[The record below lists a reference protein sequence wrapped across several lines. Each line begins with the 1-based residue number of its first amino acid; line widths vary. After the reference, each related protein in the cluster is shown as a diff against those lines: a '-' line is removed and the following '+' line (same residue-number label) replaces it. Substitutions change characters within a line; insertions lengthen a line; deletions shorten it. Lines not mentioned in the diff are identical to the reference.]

1 MKVSAISNLIT
12 NTQIS
17 DPVNKINKPKFNNML
32 TDFIGEVNKSNLKA
46 GEMTTDFINGED
58 IQLHEVMI
66 AGEQAKTNLELLME
80 IRNKAVDMYKEL
92 TRMQM

>member
-1 MKVSAISNLIT
+1 MKIGAINNFIT
-12 NTQIS
+12 TPKLS
-17 DPVNKINKPKFNNML
+17 DPINNSKKPKFDNML
-32 TDFIGEVNKSNLKA
+32 TNFIGEVNNSNIKA
-46 GEMTTDFINGED
+46 GEMATDFINGED

-92 TRMQM
+92 IRMQS